1 MITKNVKFVFAVT
14 LQVLI
19 IFAIIIFKVSIL
31 TGGTEV
37 ILQIEPVD
45 PRSPLRGDY
54 VTFQYEISNIPGY
67 LVEDDVKN
75 GDTIYVVLSGYG
87 AYWGADYATV
97 EKPTNEI
104 FIKGRIASGAD
115 DVDNNLDDGIDPFD
129 PRGGRFGGP
138 DINVVYGIEEYFIPE
153 GKGRGFSFFDKEANA
168 LVVVDDDG
176 NPVLKQIFI
185 DGEPWP

>member
-14 LQVLI
+14 LQILV

-54 VTFQYEISNIPGY
+54 VTFQYEISNISGY
-67 LVEDDVKN
+67 FVEDEVKN
-75 GDTIYVVLSGYG
+75 GDTVYVVLGGFG
-87 AYWGADYATV
+87 AYWNADYVTT
-97 EKPTNEI
+97 EKPAGKI
-104 FIKGRIASGAD
+104 FIKGRVASVAD
-115 DVDNNLDDGIDPFD
+115 DTGDEFDPFE
-129 PRGGRFGGP
+129 PRDRRLGGP
-138 DINVVYGIEEYFIPE
+138 DINITYGIEEYFIPE
-153 GKGRGFSFFDKEANA
+153 GEGRGFSFWDKEASA

-176 NPVLKQIFI
+176 NPVLKQIFV